1 MIKYILTI
9 IAIIGIF
16 SCQNTSHPV
25 SDEDNGVVLPLGFPP
40 LPINLDNPLTKVS
53 IELGRKLF
61 YDTILSNG
69 GISCASCHKQRF
81 AFSDGGNHVSF
92 GFQGRSTTRNALS
105 IVNVAYY
112 ENYNWDGKFHG
123 SNAIEEIVKTV
134 VHLPFEFNCDSN
146 TVNERLRKHPEYP
159 KLIKNAYG
167 ESAEPNL
174 KYAAKAIANFV
185 RSIIS
190 GNSRYDKFVKGDT
203 AALNESE
210 KRGLRLFFSD
220 RTKCSECHSG
230 HLFTDNKFHSTG
242 ITTHYFDR
250 GRFLVTDENE
260 DRGKFRTPTLRNIA
274 LTAPYMHNGEILTL
288 EEIMQHYNNGGKI
301 FINKDK
307 RMKPLGLSQEEIK
320 DLINFLHAL
329 TDEDLIK
336 NPKYSKPL

>member
-1 MIKYILTI
+1 MKNIFYFLILI
-9 IAIIGIF
+9 LLI
-16 SCQNTSHPV
+16 SCQNTNQPAIDVDEGIVIPV
-25 SDEDNGVVLPLGFPP
+25 GFPP
-40 LPINLDNPLTKVS
+40 LPSNPDNPLTKAS

-92 GFQGRSTTRNALS
+92 GFKGRSTTRNALS

-123 SNAIEEIVKTV
+123 RNAIEEIVKTV

-146 TVNERLRKHPEYP
+146 TVNERLRNHPEYP

-167 ESAEPNL
+167 ESSEPNL
-174 KYAAKAIANFV
+174 NYAAKAIANFV
-185 RSIIS
+185 RSIVS
-190 GNSRYDKFVKGDT
+190 GNSKYDKYIGGDT
-203 AALNESE
+203 NALNESE
-210 KRGLRLFFSD
+210 KRGMRLFFSE

-250 GRFLVTDENE
+250 GRFLVTDENS
-260 DRGKFRTPTLRNIA
+260 DRGRFRTPTLRNIA

-288 EEIMQHYNNGGKI
+288 EEIVQHYNNGGKI
-301 FINKDK
+301 FINKDT
-307 RMKPLGLSQEEIK
+307 RMKPLGLTKSEIN
-320 DLINFLHAL
+320 DLINFLYTL

-336 NPKYSKPL
+336 NKKFSKP